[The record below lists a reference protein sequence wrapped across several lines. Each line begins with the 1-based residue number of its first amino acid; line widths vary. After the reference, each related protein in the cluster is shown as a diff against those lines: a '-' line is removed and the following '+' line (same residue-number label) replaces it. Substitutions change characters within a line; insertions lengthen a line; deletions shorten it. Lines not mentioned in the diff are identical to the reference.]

1 MIGTYV
7 LSHGYYDAY
16 YLQAQKVRK
25 LIYEDFGR
33 AFESVDLV
41 LGPTATDV
49 AFPLGSKTDDPVAMY
64 LNDIYTI
71 AANLAGIPAMSLNCG
86 FADGMPR
93 SEEHTSELQPLMRI
107 SYADF

>member
-41 LGPTATDV
+41 LGPTATAV

-71 AANLAGIPAMSLNCG
+71 HANPSGLPAMSLHRG
-86 FADGMPR
+86 FALCLPVGRPPMGTFFSATKIR
-93 SEEHTSELQPLMRI
+93 
-107 SYADF
+107 